1 MRSLDPRDT
10 QAVASTLPTLNVP
23 AALVWGAA
31 DRFQKLDPYGRR
43 LASAL
48 GASLDEIET
57 GKHFTPEDHPD
68 RVAAAI
74 DRVVADARP

>member
-1 MRSLDPRDT
+1 
-10 QAVASTLPTLNVP
+10 VAGRGGPGHLGWH
-23 AALVWGAA
+23 AGRGAA

-43 LASAL
+43 LTSAL
-48 GASLDEIET
+48 GASLDEINA

-74 DRVVADARP
+74 NRIVADARP